1 MLSCIYKSHQQAI
14 DFREKFGFLNRI
26 FSNMMM
32 VQDSKKSVAHER
44 IFRLVKIATYFTR
57 FVLWLIEF
65 MICWL
70 LTELLS
76 ALFSKVFH

>member
-14 DFREKFGFLNRI
+14 DFQEKFGFLNRI

-44 IFRLVKIATYFTR
+44 IFRLVIIATYFTR
-57 FVLWLIEF
+57 FILWLIEF

-70 LTELLS
+70 LTELPS